1 MSKVK
6 TCYPSKE
13 EFVEFAS
20 ESNLIPVCREIVA
33 DLETPVSVYNKVY
46 QDGCSCLLESVEGS
60 AKLSRYSFLAGDP
73 FLQLKAFGKHVVVSG
88 ENQSEKRKGDVLNI
102 LREVLAE
109 YKVAQVP
116 GLPRF
121 FGGAV
126 GYIGYDSLR
135 SAETVS
141 SDLEDELGIPDTYLV
156 FPESVIV
163 FDHYTSKLKIIV
175 NVLVS
180 GDPEAAYRKAEN
192 KLDYLTK
199 TIRCNNGYAYGDPAD
214 ISSDLDAGFS
224 LTSNT
229 SRDQFMANV
238 EKVKEYIDAGDILQ
252 AVISQRFETAINS
265 KPFEVYRALRSLNPS
280 PYMYY
285 LNFDQVQVAGASPEM
300 LVRLE
305 NGVVETRPIAG
316 TRPRGE
322 NREADVALEKELF
335 LDDKERSE
343 HEMLVDLG
351 CADLDRVSLEGS
363 VEVPNHM
370 ICEKYSHVM
379 HLVSEVRGKLK
390 ENRDAIDALVAC
402 FPAGTVS
409 GAPREKAMEI
419 IDQLEVA
426 KRGPYA
432 GAVGYFSFTG
442 NMDTCITIR
451 TIVFANGKAYAQ
463 AGAGIVADSKPEK
476 EYEETINKAEALVKA
491 LQLAGEGV
499 D

>member
-1 MSKVK
+1 MSKVR
-6 TCYPSKE
+6 TCYPTRE
-13 EFVEFAS
+13 EFVELARD
-20 ESNLIPVCREIVA
+20 SNVIPVYGEIVA
-33 DLETPVSVYNKVY
+33 DLETPVSVYTKVY

-60 AKLSRYSFLAGDP
+60 TKLSRYSFIAGDP
-73 FLQLKAFGKHVVVSG
+73 FLQLKAYGEKVVVSG
-88 ENQSEKRKGDVLNI
+88 ENQSEERKGEVLDVL
-102 LREVLAE
+102 RELLAG
-109 YKVAQVP
+109 YHVAEIP

-135 SAETVS
+135 PAETFAS
-141 SDLEDELGIPDTYLV
+141 NLEDELMVPDTYLV

-163 FDHYTSKLKIIV
+163 FDHYTSKLKIVV
-175 NVLVS
+175 NALVS

-192 KLDYLTK
+192 KLDQLTRA
-199 TIRCNNGYAYGDPAD
+199 IRSNNGYAYIDQTDKSNELSAE
-214 ISSDLDAGFS
+214 FN

-229 SRDQFMANV
+229 SRDQFMGKV
-238 EKVKEYIDAGDILQ
+238 EKIKEYIDAGEILQ
-252 AVISQRFETAINS
+252 AVISQRFETTMNS

-285 LNFDQVQVAGASPEM
+285 LDFDGVQVAGASPEM

-305 NGVVETRPIAG
+305 NGIVETRPIAG

-322 NREADVALEKELF
+322 SREADDLMEKELF
-335 LDDKERSE
+335 RDDKERSE

-351 CADLDRVSLEGS
+351 CADLGRVSVEGS
-363 VEVPNHM
+363 VEVPSYM

-390 ENRDAIDALVAC
+390 EDRDAIDALIAC

-409 GAPREKAMEI
+409 GAPREKAMVI
-419 IDQLEVA
+419 IDQLESA

-432 GAVGYFSFTG
+432 GAVGYFSFAG

-463 AGAGIVADSKPEK
+463 AGAGIVTDSRPEK

-491 LQLAGEGV
+491 LQLAGEGI